1 MIEVLGRDQ
10 LEDGVAQILEPL
22 VVGGAAFG
30 MLVVVGA
37 MRQRLPKQGDVV
49 KTDAKR
55 PLEFLEGLVRLSE
68 LRLRW

>member
-1 MIEVLGRDQ
+1 MLGRDQ

-37 MRQRLPKQGDVV
+37 MRQRLPKQGDIM
-49 KTDAKR
+49 KANAQR
-55 PLEFLEGLVRLSE
+55 PLELL
-68 LRLRW
+68 